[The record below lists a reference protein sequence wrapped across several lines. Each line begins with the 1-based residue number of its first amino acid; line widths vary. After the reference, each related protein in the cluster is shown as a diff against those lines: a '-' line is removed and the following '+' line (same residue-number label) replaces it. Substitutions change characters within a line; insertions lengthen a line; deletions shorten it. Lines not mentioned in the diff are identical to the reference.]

1 LQSEA
6 LNPFI
11 ERRAYEQQEQFSFW
25 HGGKS
30 AAPGFLTA
38 PPANRDAG
46 HAVPPFS
53 SGEQTN
59 KVLQPVATASRQAWP
74 GNFDLFGSGLFIR
87 QHHPSMGRPMH

>member
-1 LQSEA
+1 
-6 LNPFI
+6 
-11 ERRAYEQQEQFSFW
+11 YEQQKQFSFG

-30 AAPGFLTA
+30 AAPRFVGG

-74 GNFDLFGSGLFIR
+74 GKFRSVREWPVHPPASSKHGPTNALTQDQRPAR
-87 QHHPSMGRPMH
+87 QSKAV